1 MAENEPIT
9 LELPSSFEKIERV
22 ETYVKKL
29 QEEVGFHN
37 DEFARIMLALSEA
50 VTNAIVHGNKEDASK
65 SVTVRSHMTEEALL
79 EISVEDEGEGFDPEE
94 IPDPLKEENLL
105 NEGGRGVYL
114 IEQYSDEM
122 EFSKNGSRVTM
133 RFEI

>member
-65 SVTVRSHMTEEALL
+65 LVTVRSHMADEDLL

-105 NEGGRGVYL
+105 KEGGRGVYL

-133 RFEI
+133 RFEL